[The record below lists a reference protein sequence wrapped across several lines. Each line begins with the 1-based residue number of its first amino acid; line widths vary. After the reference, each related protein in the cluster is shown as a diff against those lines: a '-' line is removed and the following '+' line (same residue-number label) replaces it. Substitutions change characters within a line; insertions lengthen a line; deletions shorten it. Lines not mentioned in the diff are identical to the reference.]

1 MFKNMKLTT
10 KIIAAIS
17 FAILGMMIIST
28 SAYLGLNK
36 IGAEI
41 EEIAD
46 YQIPINT
53 LITEL
58 EKDILEEEILTYELI
73 IASSNVKSQKFKDI
87 EHKISLLEK
96 ETDHT
101 IKEAEKLVEKAIE
114 HNTDEKTK
122 ATYSLFLKELIE
134 LEHEQT
140 QFEDTL
146 KKFEHDLETG
156 NLKNIEHE
164 KEVLHLELETMDKN
178 IQKLMHQMTVLLEHS
193 TQQAKTVEHEILRII
208 EIISLV
214 VLLLSIIFA
223 IIIIKAV
230 KQKIES
236 FQEGLLAFFK
246 YLNRESSDVKLLDSS
261 SNDEFG
267 MMSKVVN
274 QNITTT
280 QTNIDEDRKVID
292 DAITVLSEFE
302 QGDLCQRV
310 TTSSSNPILQ
320 ELTTLLNQM
329 GSNIE
334 NNIDDVLN
342 VLEQYSNYNY
352 LNKVDTK
359 NVKEHLLRLSNGINT
374 LGESIT
380 QMLIEN
386 KSNGLTLDKSSDI
399 LLANVEIL
407 NKNSNEAA
415 SAIEETSAAIEEI
428 SSNITQNT
436 QNIVQMS
443 GYASKLTSSASEGES
458 LAKETTTAMN
468 DINEQVNA
476 INDAISVIDQIAF
489 QTNILSLNAAV
500 EAATAGEAGKGF
512 AVVAQEVRNLASR
525 SAEAANEIK
534 LLVENATSKANNG
547 KKISQKMISGYL
559 GLNENISSTIELLS
573 DVESASKEQQI
584 GIEQINDAIN
594 TLDQQTQENAMI
606 SNKTHDIA
614 TQTDDISKLV
624 VQNANEK
631 QFHGKESVKVKS
643 LTISKVEE
651 KIRKPNFHMSESV
664 KNRRAPDSRTHEK
677 AINSTAVIEDE
688 WENF

>member
-41 EEIAD
+41 EEIAE

-114 HNTDEKTK
+114 HNTDQKTK

-140 QFEDTL
+140 QFEHTL
-146 KKFEHDLETG
+146 KEFEHNLETG

-164 KEVLHLELETMDKN
+164 KVLLHEELELMDKN
-178 IQKLMHQMTVLLEHS
+178 IQKLMHQMTVLLKHS
-193 TQQAKTVEHEILRII
+193 TLQAETDEHEILRII

-230 KQKIES
+230 KQKISS
-236 FQEGLLAFFK
+236 FQEGLMAFFK
-246 YLNRESSDVKLLDSS
+246 YLNRESSDVKLLDANST
-261 SNDEFG
+261 DEFG
-267 MMSKVVN
+267 IMAKVVN
-274 QNITTT
+274 HNITTT
-280 QTNIDEDRKVID
+280 QMYIDEDRKVID

-310 TTSSSNPILQ
+310 TTNSSNPILQ

-334 NNIDDVLN
+334 TNIDDVLN

-399 LLANVEIL
+399 LLENVEIL

-428 SSNITQNT
+428 SSNIAQNT

-443 GYASKLTSSASEGES
+443 AYASKLTSSASEGES

-476 INDAISVIDQIAF
+476 INDSISVIDQIAF

-547 KKISQKMISGYL
+547 KKISQKMISGYS
-559 GLNENISSTIELLS
+559 GLIENISATIEILS
-573 DVESASKEQQI
+573 DVETASKEQQI

-594 TLDQQTQENAMI
+594 ALDQQTQENAMI

-614 TQTDDISKLV
+614 AQTDDISKLV
-624 VQNANEK
+624 VQSANEK
-631 QFHGKESVKVKS
+631 QFHGKESIKGKS
-643 LTISKVEE
+643 LTTSNGEE
-651 KIRKPNFHMSESV
+651 EIRKPNFHMSQSA

-677 AINSTAVIEDE
+677 PINNTTELEDE